1 MDRIIEERQISQHQV
16 TIIEELMHEGVG
28 YALIIDGVRIAENEP
43 LDHLPAD
50 DEIRDILRTHG
61 FH

>member
-43 LDHLPAD
+43 LDHMPAD

>member
-16 TIIEELMHEGVG
+16 TIVEELMDEGVG
-28 YALIIDGVRIAENEP
+28 YALLVDGVRIAENEP
-43 LDHLPAD
+43 LDHMPAE
-50 DEIRDILRTHG
+50 DEIRDILSTHG